1 MEETRKRQAEEDLA
15 STESSPRKCRSVC
28 PSEGKSE
35 SNGEV
40 GEDIISW
47 LSIDDE
53 TASELLKLLDPNS
66 ETCGAAATTRVRFIY
81 NPYSR
86 PLIFQ
91 SSSSYVTINSN
102 EESCGS
108 SFSHSESSM
117 MASVDARGIN
127 ISRHLLSDEGKAV
140 RLGSQVE
147 DIGGGLEWNEEEARG
162 WEAVEGYDGIDW
174 NDDMLARFLGE

>member
-1 MEETRKRQAEEDLA
+1 MEETRKRQAEEDR
-15 STESSPRKCRSVC
+15 TGNESSPRKCRCVS
-28 PSEGKSE
+28 PSEKESE

-40 GEDIISW
+40 GEDIMAW

-53 TASELLKLLDPNS
+53 TASELLKLLDADS
-66 ETCGAAATTRVRFIY
+66 ETSGAAGTTRVRFID

-91 SSSSYVTINSN
+91 SSTSYVTINGN

-108 SFSHSESSM
+108 SFSYSESSM

-127 ISRHLLSDEGKAV
+127 LSRHLLSGEGKAV
-140 RLGSQVE
+140 GIGSQVE
-147 DIGGGLEWNEEEARG
+147 DIGGEWEWNEEARG
-162 WEAVEGYDGIDW
+162 WEAVEDCVEIDW
-174 NDDMLARFLGE
+174 DDDMLARFLGE